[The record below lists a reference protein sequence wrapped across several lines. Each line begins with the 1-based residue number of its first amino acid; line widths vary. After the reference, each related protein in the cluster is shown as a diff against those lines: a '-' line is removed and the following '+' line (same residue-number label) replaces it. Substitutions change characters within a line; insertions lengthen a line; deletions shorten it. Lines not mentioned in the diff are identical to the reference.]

1 MNSECLQHLCGKMN
15 SECLPHLCGKMNS
28 ECLPHLCGKINF
40 ECLQHLCGKMN
51 FECLQH
57 LCGKMNSECLQHL
70 CGKINFECLQHLC
83 RKTTT
88 FNACSTYVEKYKLRE
103 LTALSCP
110 GLITPFVCRYG
121 ATQVYVVLVSF
132 TYKILTTTYS
142 VHKSCKRDFRSFK
155 NTTSFVASHVGGPS
169 QLVWLY
175 IFNIALSHDYAAH
188 SKYLSEQDFQLSD

>member
-1 MNSECLQHLCGKMN
+1 MALVLQSWKLCG
-15 SECLPHLCGKMNS
+15 H
-28 ECLPHLCGKINF
+28 
-40 ECLQHLCGKMN
+40 QHTHHKCQTVWSAEDWHYMEQK
-51 FECLQH
+51 ETVIW
-57 LCGKMNSECLQHL
+57 KMNSECLQHL

-188 SKYLSEQDFQLSD
+188 SKYLSEQDFQLND